1 MSVSLKMSSSSSN
14 AKPSG
19 LKTSNNT
26 KTIMKDTNIYPG
38 FNHNK
43 IQNELSSLTFV
54 KAFPDIQRWITS
66 RNLELFIK
74 DPHGDKIPFISTS
87 DKSCRSSLTISDPT
101 GKMRFTL
108 FIPDST
114 SEFHQKLLHSSQP
127 ETSKTSRGHTIDYLP
142 LKAIHWKKSN
152 LVIPELNL

>member
-14 AKPSG
+14 AKTSG

-54 KAFPDIQRWITS
+54 KAFPEIQRWITS

-87 DKSCRSSLTISDPT
+87 ELTNST
-101 GKMRFTL
+101 LQENFTRQTYN
-108 FIPDST
+108 SQKQ
-114 SEFHQKLLHSSQP
+114 QKLQIFTDNFRSNWKDEIYTIHTRLHVRFPP
-127 ETSKTSRGHTIDYLP
+127 ETIALIPSRDFKNLYL
-142 LKAIHWKKSN
+142 
-152 LVIPELNL
+152 